1 MQDSRKVSL
10 CRALGLGHPR
20 SAWRAGLVALA
31 LAAMNPAPAQSDDKS
46 CQAVRAK
53 TAACASHETY
63 KACEAV
69 LKQAPECQA
78 VEGLSSWL
86 CMREIG
92 GLVQRYFACK
102 NRPESSPACPD
113 LVDKVDKHGN
123 KLEVLI
129 GCTL

>member
-1 MQDSRKVSL
+1 MKDGRNASH
-10 CRALGLGHPR
+10 CRTPGLGRLR
-20 SAWRAGLVALA
+20 STGRAGLVVLA
-31 LAAMNPAPAQSDDKS
+31 LAAMNPAPALADEAACK
-46 CQAVRAK
+46 AVRAK

-102 NRPESSPACPD
+102 NRPESSPSCPE
-113 LVDKVDKHGN
+113 LIEQVDKHGN